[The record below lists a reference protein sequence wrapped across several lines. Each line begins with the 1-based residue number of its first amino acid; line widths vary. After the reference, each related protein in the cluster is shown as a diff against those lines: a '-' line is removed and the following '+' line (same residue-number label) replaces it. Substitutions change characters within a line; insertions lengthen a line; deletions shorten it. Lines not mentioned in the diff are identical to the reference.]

1 MAEAYLK
8 SLGLSNVSV
17 MSSGSVADKYRDENE
32 PRIPR
37 VKAILDN
44 HGIAGFAKTRPDQLT
59 QERLDKA
66 DTTICMNQIVADEC
80 SRTFTM
86 PRNTQVWD
94 VDDTNEGRNILQPGD
109 DPYKYT
115 EEIFGL
121 IKWRIDELVRRLQLT
136 TPPSIEP

>member
-1 MAEAYLK
+1 
-8 SLGLSNVSV
+8 
-17 MSSGSVADKYRDENE
+17 
-32 PRIPR
+32 
-37 VKAILDN
+37 
-44 HGIAGFAKTRPDQLT
+44 
-59 QERLDKA
+59 
-66 DTTICMNQIVADEC
+66 
-80 SRTFTM
+80 M